1 MRRRID
7 QISRI
12 TGGTPASQQ
21 THTVSETTD
30 SGGYTGNMSSAS
42 DPGLY
47 RIASETADSGRYGG
61 MFSASASESEITSS
75 EHSQALRKPLLRAT
89 LQQAGEVCVTKR
101 HLSEPIDSLRG
112 SIITTESSASQG
124 VGAVTSASLSDSSVE
139 KPGSAGGNIV
149 NQRGADGVP
158 ASVPGNTMQRG
169 TVGVP
174 VSASRNVIQLVQVT
188 RGQTQVQGG
197 KPTTS
202 APQAKV
208 MYLVPAKLL
217 SQGKA
222 PLKAPVLNPMLKTRV
237 QPQATQRNV
246 KIFSTGA
253 PIGAALTTVKRPYMG
268 DPDVIIQGE
277 DLMGSRESQYGAPMG
292 SPLNLSCRES
302 DSGSDI
308 SQALSVPLMSQS
320 ERNGTRFAGHLPRAS
335 HSDSEAATLVFTGT
349 LPASQLAHAPS
360 TGSQPSNQQGASSTI
375 TGPLPANQQRA
386 SSTITRSVLTNQE
399 DSRTS
404 PKEVWYPDSRGSPGN
419 LKSCQSEARN
429 LQSEAGNVTKETG
442 SAQDDPDCYI
452 TSDSHSV
459 DPAMH
464 SVDLS
469 VHSVDLSMHS
479 VDPSSTGRA
488 SPEDN
493 QTIHSALQERLVR
506 NLPGNEPQRRQI
518 IAIPVQMRADK
529 IVVFCEDKL
538 RMEWAYDSS
547 CL

>member
-1 MRRRID
+1 
-7 QISRI
+7 
-12 TGGTPASQQ
+12 
-21 THTVSETTD
+21 
-30 SGGYTGNMSSAS
+30 
-42 DPGLY
+42 
-47 RIASETADSGRYGG
+47 

-75 EHSQALRKPLLRAT
+75 EHSHAMRKPLLRAT
-89 LQQAGEVCVTKR
+89 LQQAGDLCATKR

-112 SIITTESSASQG
+112 SIITTESSTSQG
-124 VGAVTSASLSDSSVE
+124 VGAVTSASLSDSSAE
-139 KPGSAGGNIV
+139 TARSAGGNIV
-149 NQRGADGVP
+149 KQKGSDGVP
-158 ASVPGNTMQRG
+158 ASMPGNAMQRG
-169 TVGVP
+169 TVGIP
-174 VSASRNVIQLVQVT
+174 VSAPGNVIQLVQVT
-188 RGQTQVQGG
+188 RGQTQVQHG
-197 KPTTS
+197 KATTS

-222 PLKAPVLNPMLKTRV
+222 PLKAPVLNPMLKTTAQPQA

-253 PIGAALTTVKRPYMG
+253 PIGAAQTATKRPYMG

-277 DLMGSRESQYGAPMG
+277 HLMGSRESQGGDPMG

-308 SQALSVPLMSQS
+308 SQALSVPLS
-320 ERNGTRFAGHLPRAS
+320 RNGRDFAGNRNPTRAS

-349 LPASQLAHAPS
+349 QPTSQLAHAPV
-360 TGSQPSNQQGASSTI
+360 TGTLPTNQQRPSSTI
-375 TGPLPANQQRA
+375 TGSRPTNEQRA
-386 SSTITRSVLTNQE
+386 SSTIVGSVFANQE

-404 PKEVWYPDSRGSPGN
+404 PREVWYTDRRGSPGN
-419 LKSCQSEARN
+419 LQSRQSEASN

-488 SPEDN
+488 SPGDN
-493 QTIHSALQERLVR
+493 QTIHLALQERLVR